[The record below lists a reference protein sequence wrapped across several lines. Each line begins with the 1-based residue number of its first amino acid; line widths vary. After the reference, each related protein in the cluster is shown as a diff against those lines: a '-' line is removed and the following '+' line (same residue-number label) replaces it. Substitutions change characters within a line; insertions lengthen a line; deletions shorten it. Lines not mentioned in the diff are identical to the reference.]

1 MQKIHSNNF
10 TSSYRPDVLVRGR
23 GVGWNDKGYWYRQ
36 TGDDNNNVPIS
47 IRLRPHGW
55 TKKYEYEITFGGRE
69 ETVDLDST
77 YTHDLFTVKIN
88 KLNSKNNIVSTRR
101 IYQSNFEPQ
110 DYTCPLCRNAV
121 IWKKDNNMWSCSE
134 STCNFNYSPETCT
147 DMHQNW
153 TDSDFGSAH
162 TDENHSHH
170 VGQSRNYFDRSALY
184 KLKQKGT
191 RELLYK
197 HYNE

>member
-1 MQKIHSNNF
+1 
-10 TSSYRPDVLVRGR
+10 
-23 GVGWNDKGYWYRQ
+23 
-36 TGDDNNNVPIS
+36 
-47 IRLRPHGW
+47 
-55 TKKYEYEITFGGRE
+55 
-69 ETVDLDST
+69 
-77 YTHDLFTVKIN
+77 
-88 KLNSKNNIVSTRR
+88 
-101 IYQSNFEPQ
+101 
-110 DYTCPLCRNAV
+110 
-121 IWKKDNNMWSCSE
+121 MWSCSE